1 MGKLFI
7 TTIGV
12 GAGCADAKGAQDAAQ
27 AIKPITAYR
36 RNTLKDGIGI
46 FLSI

>member
-7 TTIGV
+7 TTTG
-12 GAGCADAKGAQDAAQ
+12 GWLCADAKGAQDAAQ

-36 RNTLKDGIGI
+36 RNTLKVGIGI